1 MVDRYY
7 WTYDGPE
14 VDDDKPWVAG
24 LTPDFYVKHEDYLL
38 LEARFTA
45 ALEALRQIKAEA
57 SDPQDPP
64 WYIARDALEAD
75 AEAAK

>member
-7 WTYDGPE
+7 ETYDGME

-24 LTPDFYVKHEDYLL
+24 LTPAFYVKHDDYLR
-38 LEARFTA
+38 LEARLAA
-45 ALEALRQIKAEA
+45 ALEALRRITVEA

-75 AEAAK
+75 EKGEK